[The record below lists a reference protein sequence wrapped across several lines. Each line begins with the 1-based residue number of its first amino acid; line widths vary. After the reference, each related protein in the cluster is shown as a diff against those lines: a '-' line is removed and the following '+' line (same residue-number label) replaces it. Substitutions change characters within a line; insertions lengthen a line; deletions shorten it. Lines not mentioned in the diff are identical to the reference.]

1 MNSQINDFV
10 HEALRRGISRE
21 DITRGLLK
29 GGWTQ
34 KEIHA
39 ALDAFV
45 DSDLPLPVPRKHV
58 SGSAK
63 EAFLFLVLFSAL
75 YTMVFGLGSTLFDLI
90 NIYLPDPGETV
101 VRWIRSLRYGIAS
114 VIVSFPIFLF
124 MNRLI
129 VRETLQNPGQRI
141 SPVRRWLTYLTLFVA
156 SVSIVTDLIS
166 LIVRFL
172 SGDLTLRFSLKVLI
186 VAALAGIV
194 FIHYLRDLRRDE
206 MAPSIEQPSGK
217 SGRIAYAVMILA
229 VLGILGFGFWT
240 AGSPMKAR
248 LYAQDNQRI
257 SDLANICR
265 RVQQYYKNMGV
276 LPQSLS
282 DCDIN
287 PDTFINQKKDRVTGN
302 AYSYRI
308 IDATHFEVGAVFDLP
323 TPADGP
329 KAAVGYIAGTGTGE
343 PGFWDHGSGRKTFT
357 VDATRVNPGRN

>member
-10 HEALRRGISRE
+10 NEALRRDVSRE
-21 DITRGLLK
+21 EITRGLLK

-34 KEIHA
+34 KEIHT

-45 DSDLPLPVPRKHV
+45 DSDLPLPVPRKRV

-75 YTMVFGLGSTLFDLI
+75 YTMVFGLGSALFDLI

-101 VRWIRSLRYGIAS
+101 ARWIGSLRYGIAS

-141 SPVRRWLTYLTLFVA
+141 STVRRWLTYLTLFVA

-186 VAALAGIV
+186 VAVLAGIV
-194 FIHYLRDLRRDE
+194 FIHYLRDLRRE
-206 MAPSIEQPSGK
+206 NPNS
-217 SGRIAYAVMILA
+217 
-229 VLGILGFGFWT
+229 
-240 AGSPMKAR
+240 
-248 LYAQDNQRI
+248 
-257 SDLANICR
+257 CR
-265 RVQQYYKNMGV
+265 RG
-276 LPQSLS
+276 
-282 DCDIN
+282 
-287 PDTFINQKKDRVTGN
+287 
-302 AYSYRI
+302 
-308 IDATHFEVGAVFDLP
+308 
-323 TPADGP
+323 
-329 KAAVGYIAGTGTGE
+329 
-343 PGFWDHGSGRKTFT
+343 
-357 VDATRVNPGRN
+357 

>member
-10 HEALRRGISRE
+10 HEALRRGVSRE

-45 DSDLPLPVPRKHV
+45 DSDLPLPVPRKRV

-75 YTMVFGLGSTLFDLI
+75 YTMAFGLGSVLFNLI
-90 NIYLPDPGETV
+90 NIYLRDSAETV
-101 VRWIRSLRYGIAS
+101 RLLIPLLRYGMAS

-129 VRETLQNPGQRI
+129 ARDAQRNPGQRI

-156 SVSIVTDLIS
+156 SASIVADLIS

-172 SGDLTLRFSLKVLI
+172 SGDLTLRFGLKVLV
-186 VAALAGIV
+186 VAVLAGIV
-194 FIHYLRDLRRDE
+194 FIHYLRDLRQDE
-206 MAPSIEQPSGK
+206 VALSMEQPSGK
-217 SGRIAYAVMILA
+217 SGRIAYALMIAA

-265 RVQQYYKNMGV
+265 RVQKYYQNKGV

-282 DCDIN
+282 DCDIS
-287 PDTFINQKKDRVTGN
+287 PDTFINQKTDRVTGN
-302 AYSYRI
+302 AYLYRVSH
-308 IDATHFEVGAVFDLP
+308 ATQFEIGAVFDLP
-323 TPADGP
+323 TPPDGP
-329 KAAVGYIAGTGTGE
+329 GTPVGYIPGTGIAG

-357 VDATRVNPGRN
+357 VDATRVNLGRN